1 MRIQAHYE
9 NPKEFWGEW
18 ALPSI
23 ARNDPAFG
31 DQNYWRGRI
40 WAPMNFLV
48 YLVLC
53 RWPDMERIRKDLAD
67 KSEKLLLKEWLEH
80 RHVHEN
86 YNAVTGEGC
95 DSDNSDRFYHWGA
108 LLGVVAMAEKGLF
121 PGLSQSL

>member
-1 MRIQAHYE
+1 
-9 NPKEFWGEW
+9 
-18 ALPSI
+18 
-23 ARNDPAFG
+23 
-31 DQNYWRGRI
+31 
-40 WAPMNFLV
+40 MNFLV
-48 YLVLC
+48 YLALC

-80 RHVHEN
+80 RHIHEN

>member
-48 YLVLC
+48 YLALC
-53 RWPDMERIRKDLAD
+53 RCPEHGIAFAQMHFKRQYNNRLVMHQRAYLATAERIAD
-67 KSEKLLLKEWLEH
+67 VQARLKAAQNAPPRGQCRQEHPKSVAQEEK
-80 RHVHEN
+80 R
-86 YNAVTGEGC
+86 
-95 DSDNSDRFYHWGA
+95 
-108 LLGVVAMAEKGLF
+108 
-121 PGLSQSL
+121 P

>member
-1 MRIQAHYE
+1 MGASVHCSQRSRLRRSE
-9 NPKEFWGEW
+9 
-18 ALPSI
+18 LL
-23 ARNDPAFG
+23 ARSHLGA
-31 DQNYWRGRI
+31 
-40 WAPMNFLV
+40 NFLV
-48 YLVLC
+48 YLALC

-121 PGLSQSL
+121 PGLGQSL